1 MITATMA
8 NNKNNLLTF
17 FTPFCES
24 LRNEKIEKR
33 ASYYNIILLTN
44 KMKKNIIKVLRIK
57 TKKKKEKTLKILKR
71 IIRKLAQKVVGRKK
85 KKIGTEL

>member
-44 KMKKNIIKVLRIK
+44 KLTNKMKKNIIKVLRIK
-57 TKKKKEKTLKILKR
+57 TKKKKVKIAFVPASAIFCFLDN
-71 IIRKLAQKVVGRKK
+71 
-85 KKIGTEL
+85 

>member
-44 KMKKNIIKVLRIK
+44 KLTNKMKKNIIKVLRIK
-57 TKKKKEKTLKILKR
+57 TKKKKVKIAFVPASAIFCFLD
-71 IIRKLAQKVVGRKK
+71 I
-85 KKIGTEL
+85 

>member
-24 LRNEKIEKR
+24 LRNEKMEKR

-57 TKKKKEKTLKILKR
+57 TKKEKS
-71 IIRKLAQKVVGRKK
+71 
-85 KKIGTEL
+85 

>member
-33 ASYYNIILLTN
+33 ASYYNIILFLTVSL
-44 KMKKNIIKVLRIK
+44 IVI
-57 TKKKKEKTLKILKR
+57 TC
-71 IIRKLAQKVVGRKK
+71 
-85 KKIGTEL
+85 

>member
-33 ASYYNIILLTN
+33 ASYYNII
-44 KMKKNIIKVLRIK
+44 KVLRIK
-57 TKKKKEKTLKILKR
+57 TKKKKVKIAFVPASAIFCFLD
-71 IIRKLAQKVVGRKK
+71 I
-85 KKIGTEL
+85 

>member
-1 MITATMA
+1 MYILHSSIMITATMA

-24 LRNEKIEKR
+24 LRNEKMEKR

-57 TKKKKEKTLKILKR
+57 TKKKKVKIAFVPASAIFCFLD
-71 IIRKLAQKVVGRKK
+71 I
-85 KKIGTEL
+85 